1 MEIHNTLLQGLSQAL
16 LGGGQQ
22 PPQAPLPQPQPAE
35 LAAGQLG
42 SPSERTAAPEQIPGL
57 GQANQA
63 GDSSSILTS
72 GEKEILD
79 LFFNGQEVMD
89 LSLYGRLPSKPA
101 VLGNFLDM
109 RG

>member
-1 MEIHNTLLQGLSQAL
+1 MEINNTLLQGLSQAL

-22 PPQAPLPQPQPAE
+22 QPQAPLPQPAE
-35 LAAGQLG
+35 LSAGQLG
-42 SPSERTAAPEQIPGL
+42 YTSERTAAPEQIPGL
-57 GQANQA
+57 AQANQT

-72 GEKEILD
+72 GEKEILN
-79 LFFNGQEVMD
+79 LFFNGQEGMD

>member
-22 PPQAPLPQPQPAE
+22 LPQAPLPQPAE

-42 SPSERTAAPEQIPGL
+42 CPSERTAASEQIPGL
-57 GQANQA
+57 AQANQT

-79 LFFNGQEVMD
+79 LFFNGQGGMD